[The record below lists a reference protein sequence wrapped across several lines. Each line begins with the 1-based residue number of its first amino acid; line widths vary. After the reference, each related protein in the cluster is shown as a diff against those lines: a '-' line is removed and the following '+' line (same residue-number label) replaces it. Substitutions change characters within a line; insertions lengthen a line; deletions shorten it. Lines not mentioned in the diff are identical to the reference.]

1 MQTLTWPMSS
11 AKDARP
17 SLERSV
23 GIVLAVLLHAAL
35 IFSLLQQKST
45 VQPEPIQPPAP
56 MMVSLIAPA
65 QPSPEPPKPTAQPQP
80 EPVKPKPV
88 KLTPAK
94 PAPVKPKT
102 QVQRTPKPAKSSPV
116 IAAKSDAPSSQTVSA
131 PEHSVKPAAPP
142 PTQAEA
148 APAPAPAPV
157 TPPRFNAD
165 YLDNPAPDYPP
176 QSRSEGEEG
185 KVLLRVLVS
194 VHGHAEQVEIR
205 RSSGFHRLDE
215 AARSTVRHWR
225 FVPAHQGDEKISAWV
240 LVPIAFSIEG

>member
-11 AKDARP
+11 AKDVRP

-23 GIVLAVLLHAAL
+23 GIVVAVVLHAAL
-35 IFSLLQQKST
+35 ILGLLQQ
-45 VQPEPIQPPAP
+45 QPEVQAVPIQPPAP
-56 MMVSLIAPA
+56 MMVSVIAPVKPA
-65 QPSPEPPKPTAQPQP
+65 PEPPKPAAQPQP

-88 KLTPAK
+88 KLAPAK
-94 PAPVKPKT
+94 PAPAKPKI
-102 QVQRTPKPAKSSPV
+102 QPLRTPKPVKRSAV
-116 IAAKSDAPSSQTVSA
+116 IAAQSDAPSSQTVSA
-131 PEHSVKPAAPP
+131 PEPSAQLAAQPA
-142 PTQAEA
+142 THAEA
-148 APAPAPAPV
+148 APAPAPV
-157 TPPRFNAD
+157 IPPRFNAS

-194 VHGHAEQVEIR
+194 IHGHAEQVEIR

-225 FVPAHQGDEKISAWV
+225 FVPAHQGDEKVSAWV